1 MQANLIF
8 MVRYKHNVQSSHGHQ
23 APEKYKHIGEKN
35 FIEIQ
40 GPPAVQTYPCIP
52 SAKFN
57 KS

>member
-1 MQANLIF
+1 

-23 APEKYKHIGEKN
+23 APEKYKHIAGV
-35 FIEIQ
+35 EIQ
-40 GPPAVQTYPCIP
+40 GPQTVQTYPCIP